1 VVARW
6 GALAAACVL
15 AACVSQPATDWPTYG
30 HDPGGQR
37 FSPLEQINPSN
48 VANLRVAWTYHMR
61 PAGTTEG
68 GGRFASSELTPLVVD
83 GAMYVTTPYR
93 RVLALDP
100 DTGSEIWTYEVLGPG
115 QPSLRGV
122 EYWPGTRAHPP
133 RVLFGTRDGRLI
145 ALDARSGKPAA
156 GFGVNGIVD
165 LKTPD
170 VMGEGSVPGSE
181 NYPRYGLTSPP
192 IVYRNVI
199 ITGSATQ
206 EFPPRG
212 VSGAVRGWDVVTG
225 QLLWT
230 FNSIPLPG
238 QPGRETWEGD
248 SARGRSGV
256 NIWGFMTVDSERGI
270 AYLPFGAPTWDRYG
284 GDRKGANL
292 FGTSLV
298 AIDALTG
305 KYLWHFQVVHHDI
318 WDNDLQAPPVLFDMR
333 KEGRVVPAVA
343 IVSKNGLLFILDR
356 RTGEPIHPVEER
368 AVPASDVPNEQTWP
382 TQPFPV
388 RPPPLARNSFS
399 PDDLATVTP
408 QLHAFCEDFV
418 TKNRMRSG
426 GPYLPVGY
434 DVVTINFPGL
444 QGGANWG
451 GGSFD
456 PMRGYLFVNT
466 LDMGQVTSLID
477 SDGPLPVAR
486 GPVSGRFQEP
496 SSRLMCQQPPWGR
509 LTAVN
514 VHSGEIVWQS
524 VLGVSDNLPEDLQR
538 TGRPNVGGS
547 IATAAGLVFIGA
559 TDDSR
564 FRAFD
569 SATGRELWMA
579 KLDASAH
586 ATPIT
591 YLGKSGRQFVAVTA
605 TGGSFLG
612 SPVASDA
619 IVAFALPRADS
630 QSAVEHSASS
640 PQPAARKLDDLP
652 AGPGRDALVR
662 SCASCHELGVVLA
675 RGRTR
680 SEWAEV
686 TGLMVDRGAVIGAD
700 EREIL
705 LDYLAEIAPAH

>member
-1 VVARW
+1 
-6 GALAAACVL
+6 VL
-15 AACVSQPATDWPTYG
+15 AACVSQPTTDWPTYG

-37 FSPLEQINPSN
+37 FSPLDQITPAN
-48 VANLRVAWTYHMR
+48 VASLRVAWTYHMR
-61 PAGTTEG
+61 PAGTTERG
-68 GGRFASSELTPLVVD
+68 GGFASSEVTPLVVD
-83 GAMYVTTPYR
+83 GLMYVTTPYR

-100 DTGSEIWTYEVLGPG
+100 DNGSEIWTYEVPGPG

-122 EYWPGTRAHPP
+122 EYWPGTRTDAP
-133 RVLFGTRDGRLI
+133 RILFGTRDGRLL

-165 LKTPD
+165 LKTPE
-170 VMGEGSVPGSE
+170 VMGEGTAEGSE
-181 NYPRYGLTSPP
+181 SYPSYGLTSPP

-199 ITGSATQ
+199 VTGSATQ

-225 QLLWT
+225 KLLWT
-230 FNSIPLPG
+230 FHSVPLPG
-238 QPGRETWEGD
+238 QPGHETWEGD

-256 NIWGFMTVDSERGI
+256 NVWGFMTIDRERGI
-270 AYLPFGAPTWDRYG
+270 AYLPFAAPTWDRYG
-284 GDRKGANL
+284 GDRPGANL
-292 FGTSLV
+292 FGSSLV
-298 AIDALTG
+298 AVDALTG

-318 WDNDLQAPPVLFDMR
+318 WDNDLQAPPLLFDVR
-333 KEGRVVPAVA
+333 RQGRVVPAVA

-368 AVPASDVPNEQTWP
+368 AVPTSDVPNERTWP

-399 PDDLATVTP
+399 ADEIATLTP
-408 QLHAFCEDFV
+408 QLQAYCADFI
-418 TKNRMRSG
+418 TRNRMRSG

-434 DVVTINFPGL
+434 NVVTINFPGL

-451 GGSFD
+451 GASFD
-456 PMRGYLFVNT
+456 PALGLLFVNT
-466 LDMGQVTSLID
+466 LDMGQVTSLVD
-477 SDGPLPVAR
+477 SGGPLPVAR
-486 GPVSGRFQEP
+486 GPVSGRFSEP
-496 SSRLMCQQPPWGR
+496 ASRLMCQRPPWGR

-514 VHSGEIVWQS
+514 VHTGEIVWQS
-524 VLGVSDNLPEDLQR
+524 VLGVSDNLPESIQR

-569 SATGRELWMA
+569 AASGRELWTA
-579 KLDASAH
+579 KLEAAAH

-591 YLGKSGRQFVAVTA
+591 YLGKSGRQFVVVTA

-619 IVAFALPRADS
+619 IVAFALPKTQS
-630 QSAVEHSASS
+630 QSAIEHSAAAA
-640 PQPAARKLDDLP
+640 PLAARKVEDLP
-652 AGPGRDALVR
+652 AGPGRDVLAR
-662 SCASCHELGVVLA
+662 SCLSCHELGVVLA

-680 SEWAEV
+680 PEWAEV
-686 TGLMVDRGAVIGAD
+686 AGLMIDRGAVIDAG
-700 EREIL
+700 EREML

>member
-1 VVARW
+1 
-6 GALAAACVL
+6 
-15 AACVSQPATDWPTYG
+15 
-30 HDPGGQR
+30 
-37 FSPLEQINPSN
+37 
-48 VANLRVAWTYHMR
+48 
-61 PAGTTEG
+61 
-68 GGRFASSELTPLVVD
+68 
-83 GAMYVTTPYR
+83 
-93 RVLALDP
+93 
-100 DTGSEIWTYEVLGPG
+100 
-115 QPSLRGV
+115 
-122 EYWPGTRAHPP
+122 
-133 RVLFGTRDGRLI
+133 
-145 ALDARSGKPAA
+145 
-156 GFGVNGIVD
+156 
-165 LKTPD
+165 
-170 VMGEGSVPGSE
+170 
-181 NYPRYGLTSPP
+181 
-192 IVYRNVI
+192 
-199 ITGSATQ
+199 
-206 EFPPRG
+206 
-212 VSGAVRGWDVVTG
+212 
-225 QLLWT
+225 
-230 FNSIPLPG
+230 
-238 QPGRETWEGD
+238 
-248 SARGRSGV
+248 
-256 NIWGFMTVDSERGI
+256 MTVDRERGV

-298 AIDALTG
+298 AVDALTG

-318 WDNDLQAPPVLFDMR
+318 WDNDLQAPPVLFDVR

-343 IVSKNGLLFILDR
+343 IVSKNGLLFMLDR
-356 RTGEPIHPVEER
+356 RSGEPIHPVAER

-388 RPPPLARNSFS
+388 RPPPLARNSFN
-399 PDDLATVTP
+399 PDELATLTP
-408 QLHAFCEDFV
+408 QLHAFCADFV
-418 TKNRMRSG
+418 AKNRMRSG

-434 DVVTINFPGL
+434 NVVTINFPGL

-456 PMRGYLFVNT
+456 PTRGYLFVNT

-509 LTAVN
+509 LTAVDVN
-514 VHSGEIVWQS
+514 SGEIVWQS
-524 VLGVSDNLPEDLQR
+524 VLGISDNLPVDLQR

-569 SATGRELWMA
+569 SATGRELWTA
-579 KLDASAH
+579 KLGASAH

-619 IVAFALPRADS
+619 IVAFALPRAGS
-630 QSAVEHSASS
+630 QSALEHSAASS
-640 PQPAARKLDDLP
+640 VLTARKVDDLP

-686 TGLMVDRGAVIGAD
+686 TGLMVDRGAVVSAD
-700 EREIL
+700 EREML
-705 LDYLAEIAPAH
+705 LDYLAEIAPAHQAALP

>member
-1 VVARW
+1 
-6 GALAAACVL
+6 
-15 AACVSQPATDWPTYG
+15 
-30 HDPGGQR
+30 
-37 FSPLEQINPSN
+37 
-48 VANLRVAWTYHMR
+48 
-61 PAGTTEG
+61 
-68 GGRFASSELTPLVVD
+68 
-83 GAMYVTTPYR
+83 
-93 RVLALDP
+93 
-100 DTGSEIWTYEVLGPG
+100 
-115 QPSLRGV
+115 
-122 EYWPGTRAHPP
+122 
-133 RVLFGTRDGRLI
+133 
-145 ALDARSGKPAA
+145 
-156 GFGVNGIVD
+156 
-165 LKTPD
+165 
-170 VMGEGSVPGSE
+170 
-181 NYPRYGLTSPP
+181 
-192 IVYRNVI
+192 
-199 ITGSATQ
+199 
-206 EFPPRG
+206 
-212 VSGAVRGWDVVTG
+212 
-225 QLLWT
+225 
-230 FNSIPLPG
+230 
-238 QPGRETWEGD
+238 
-248 SARGRSGV
+248 
-256 NIWGFMTVDSERGI
+256 
-270 AYLPFGAPTWDRYG
+270 
-284 GDRKGANL
+284 
-292 FGTSLV
+292 
-298 AIDALTG
+298 
-305 KYLWHFQVVHHDI
+305 VH
-318 WDNDLQAPPVLFDMR
+318 
-333 KEGRVVPAVA
+333 AVA

>member
-1 VVARW
+1 M
-6 GALAAACVL
+6 L
-15 AACVSQPATDWPTYG
+15 AACASQPVTDWPTYG

-37 FSPLEQINPSN
+37 FSPLTQITPTN
-48 VANLRVAWTYHMR
+48 VASLRVAWTYHMR
-61 PAGTTEG
+61 PAGTMEG
-68 GGRFASSELTPLVVD
+68 DGRFASSEVTPLVV
-83 GAMYVTTPYR
+83 GGLLYVTTPYH

-100 DTGSEIWTYEVLGPG
+100 DTGSEIWAYEVPGPG

-122 EYWPGTRAHPP
+122 EYWPGAGGNAP
-133 RVLFGTRDGRLI
+133 RILFGTRDGLLI

-156 GFGVNGIVD
+156 DFGVNGVVD
-165 LKTPD
+165 LKTPA
-170 VMGEGSVPGSE
+170 VMGDAAAKSSDG
-181 NYPRYGLTSPP
+181 YPSYGLTSPP

-230 FNSIPLPG
+230 FDPVPLPG
-238 QPGRETWEGD
+238 QPGHETWEGD
-248 SARGRSGV
+248 SARGRSGANV
-256 NIWGFMTVDSERGI
+256 WGFVTIDSERGI
-270 AYLPFGAPTWDRYG
+270 AYLPVAAPTWDRYG

-298 AIDALTG
+298 AVDALTG

-318 WDNDLQAPPVLFDMR
+318 WDNDLQAPPVLFDVR
-333 KEGRVVPAVA
+333 KEGRIVPAVA
-343 IVSKNGLLFILDR
+343 IVSKNGLLFMLDR
-356 RTGEPIHPVEER
+356 RNGEPIHPIEER
-368 AVPASDVPNEQTWP
+368 AVPASDVPNERTWP

-388 RPPPLARNSFS
+388 QPPPLARNSFN
-399 PDDLATVTP
+399 PDELATVTP
-408 QLHAFCEDFV
+408 QLHAFCENFV
-418 TKNRMRSG
+418 TGNRMRSG
-426 GPYLPVGY
+426 GPYLPFGY
-434 DVVTINFPGL
+434 NVVTINFPGL

-451 GGSFD
+451 GASFD
-456 PMRGYLFVNT
+456 PTRGYLFVNT
-466 LDMGQVTSLID
+466 LDMGQVTSLVD

-486 GPVSGRFQEP
+486 GPVSGRFYEP

-524 VLGVSDNLPEDLQR
+524 TLGVSDNLPEDIQR

-547 IATAAGLVFIGA
+547 IATATGLVFIGA

-564 FRAFD
+564 FRAF
-569 SATGRELWMA
+569 SADTGGELWTA
-579 KLDASAH
+579 RLDAAAH

-591 YLGKSGRQFVAVTA
+591 YLGKSGKQFVVVTA

-612 SPVASDA
+612 SPVSGDA
-619 IVAFALPRADS
+619 IVAFALS
-630 QSAVEHSASS
+630 SSAAPSA
-640 PQPAARKLDDLP
+640 PAAVAPRKVDELP
-652 AGPGRDALVR
+652 AGAGRDAFVR
-662 SCASCHELGVVLA
+662 SCASCHDPGIVLA

-686 TGLMVDRGAVIGAD
+686 AGLMVDRGAVIGED

-705 LDYLAEIAPAH
+705 LDYLAQIAPAH

>member
-6 GALAAACVL
+6 PALAAAGALCSC
-15 AACVSQPATDWPTYG
+15 ATPPATDWPTYG

-37 FSPLEQINPSN
+37 FSPLTQITSTN
-48 VANLRVAWTYHMR
+48 VAGLRVVWTHHMR
-61 PAGTTEG
+61 PAATTEG
-68 GGRFASSELTPLVVD
+68 GGRFAGSEVTPLVID
-83 GAMYVTTPYR
+83 GLMFVTTPYR

-100 DTGSEIWTYEVLGPG
+100 DTGTEVWAYDVPGPS

-122 EYWPGTRAHPP
+122 EYWPGTRTIPA
-133 RVLFGTRDGRLI
+133 RILFGTRDGRLI
-145 ALDARSGKPAA
+145 ALDARTGRPAT
-156 GFGVNGIVD
+156 GFGVDGVVD

-170 VMGEGSVPGSE
+170 VMGEGGARSSE
-181 NYPRYGLTSPP
+181 NYPSYGLTSPP

-206 EFPPRG
+206 EFPARG

-225 QLLWT
+225 KPLWT
-230 FNSIPLPG
+230 FHSVPLPG
-238 QPGRETWEGD
+238 QPGHETWDGD
-248 SARGRSGV
+248 GARERSGV
-256 NIWGFMTVDSERGI
+256 NVWGFITVDSERGI

-298 AIDALTG
+298 AVDALTG

-318 WDNDLQAPPVLFDMR
+318 WDNDLQAPPILFDVR
-333 KEGRVVPAVA
+333 KQGRTIPAVA
-343 IVSKNGLLFILDR
+343 IVSKNGLLFVLDR
-356 RTGEPIHPVEER
+356 RTGEPVHPIEER
-368 AVPASDVPNEQTWP
+368 AVPASDVPNEQAWP

-399 PDDLATVTP
+399 LDDLVTLTP
-408 QLHAFCEDFV
+408 ELRSFCENYV
-418 TKNRMRSG
+418 AKNRMRGG

-434 DVVTINFPGL
+434 NVVTINFPGL

-451 GGSFD
+451 GASFD
-456 PMRGYLFVNT
+456 PTRGYLFVNT

-477 SDGPLPVAR
+477 SSDGPLPVVR
-486 GPVSGRFQEP
+486 GPISGRFYEP
-496 SSRLMCQQPPWGR
+496 QSRLMCQQPPWGR
-509 LTAVN
+509 LTAIDVN
-514 VHSGEIVWQS
+514 SGEIVWQS
-524 VLGVSDNLPEDLQR
+524 VLGVSDNLPAELQR

-547 IATAAGLVFIGA
+547 IATAGGVVFIGA

-569 SATGRELWMA
+569 AASGREIWTA

-591 YLGKSGRQFVAVTA
+591 YLGRSGKQFVVVTA

-612 SPVASDA
+612 SPVTGDA
-619 IVAFALPRADS
+619 IIAFALP
-630 QSAVEHSASS
+630 
-640 PQPAARKLDDLP
+640 
-652 AGPGRDALVR
+652 
-662 SCASCHELGVVLA
+662 
-675 RGRTR
+675 
-680 SEWAEV
+680 
-686 TGLMVDRGAVIGAD
+686 
-700 EREIL
+700 
-705 LDYLAEIAPAH
+705 

>member
-1 VVARW
+1 
-6 GALAAACVL
+6 
-15 AACVSQPATDWPTYG
+15 
-30 HDPGGQR
+30 
-37 FSPLEQINPSN
+37 
-48 VANLRVAWTYHMR
+48 
-61 PAGTTEG
+61 
-68 GGRFASSELTPLVVD
+68 
-83 GAMYVTTPYR
+83 
-93 RVLALDP
+93 
-100 DTGSEIWTYEVLGPG
+100 
-115 QPSLRGV
+115 
-122 EYWPGTRAHPP
+122 
-133 RVLFGTRDGRLI
+133 
-145 ALDARSGKPAA
+145 
-156 GFGVNGIVD
+156 
-165 LKTPD
+165 
-170 VMGEGSVPGSE
+170 
-181 NYPRYGLTSPP
+181 
-192 IVYRNVI
+192 
-199 ITGSATQ
+199 
-206 EFPPRG
+206 
-212 VSGAVRGWDVVTG
+212 
-225 QLLWT
+225 
-230 FNSIPLPG
+230 
-238 QPGRETWEGD
+238 
-248 SARGRSGV
+248 
-256 NIWGFMTVDSERGI
+256 
-270 AYLPFGAPTWDRYG
+270 
-284 GDRKGANL
+284 
-292 FGTSLV
+292 
-298 AIDALTG
+298 
-305 KYLWHFQVVHHDI
+305 
-318 WDNDLQAPPVLFDMR
+318 
-333 KEGRVVPAVA
+333 
-343 IVSKNGLLFILDR
+343 
-356 RTGEPIHPVEER
+356 
-368 AVPASDVPNEQTWP
+368 
-382 TQPFPV
+382 
-388 RPPPLARNSFS
+388 
-399 PDDLATVTP
+399 VTP

-619 IVAFALPRADS
+619 IVAFALPRAES

>member
-6 GALAAACVL
+6 VTLATAGVL
-15 AACVSQPATDWPTYG
+15 TSCASQPATDWPTYG

-37 FSPLEQINPSN
+37 FSPLTQITPAN
-48 VANLRVAWTYHMR
+48 VASLRVAWTYHMR
-61 PAGTTEG
+61 PAGATEG
-68 GGRFASSELTPLVVD
+68 DGRFASSEVTPLVVD
-83 GAMYVTTPYR
+83 GLMYVTTPYR

-100 DTGSEIWTYEVLGPG
+100 DSGSERWAYEVPGPG

-122 EYWPGTRAHPP
+122 EYWPGTRSHPP
-133 RVLFGTRDGRLI
+133 RILFGTRDGRLI

-156 GFGVNGIVD
+156 GFGVNGSVD

-170 VMGEGSVPGSE
+170 VIGAGTAKGSE
-181 NYPRYGLTSPP
+181 SYPSYGLTSPP

-212 VSGAVRGWDVVTG
+212 VSGAVRGWDVVSG
-225 QLLWT
+225 KLLWT
-230 FNSIPLPG
+230 FHSVPLPG
-238 QPGRETWEGD
+238 QPGYETWEGD
-248 SARGRSGV
+248 SASGRSGV
-256 NIWGFMTVDSERGI
+256 NVWGFMTVDRERGI
-270 AYLPFGAPTWDRYG
+270 AYLPFAAPTWDRYG

-298 AIDALTG
+298 AVDALTG
-305 KYLWHFQVVHHDI
+305 RYLWHFQVVHHDI
-318 WDNDLQAPPVLFDMR
+318 WDNDLQAPPVLFDVR
-333 KEGRVVPAVA
+333 RQGRIVPAVA
-343 IVSKNGLLFILDR
+343 IVSKNGLLFMLDR
-356 RTGEPIHPVEER
+356 RSGEPIHPIEER

-388 RPPPLARNSFS
+388 RPVPLARNSFS
-399 PDDLATVTP
+399 PNELATLTP

-418 TKNRMRSG
+418 TKHRMRAG

-434 DVVTINFPGL
+434 NVVTINFPGL

-451 GGSFD
+451 GASFD
-456 PMRGYLFVNT
+456 PTRGYLFVNT
-466 LDMGQVTSLID
+466 LDLGQVTSLID
-477 SDGPLPVAR
+477 SDGPLPVTR
-486 GPVSGRFQEP
+486 GPVSGRFYEP

-524 VLGVSDNLPEDLQR
+524 VLGVSDNLPEDIQR

-569 SATGRELWMA
+569 AATGRELWTA
-579 KLDASAH
+579 KLDAAAH

-591 YLGKSGRQFVAVTA
+591 YLGKSGKQFVVVTA

-612 SPVASDA
+612 SPVSSDA
-619 IVAFALPRADS
+619 IVAFALPSSCCA
-630 QSAVEHSASS
+630 SASVAPGARS
-640 PQPAARKLDDLP
+640 PEAQRKVDDLP

-662 SCASCHELGVVLA
+662 SCVSCHELGVVLA

-686 TGLMVDRGAVIGAD
+686 ARLMVDRGAVIGED

-705 LDYLAEIAPAH
+705 LDYLAEIAPAQ

>member
-1 VVARW
+1 MVARW
-6 GALAAACVL
+6 VTLAAAGVL
-15 AACVSQPATDWPTYG
+15 VSCASQPVTDWPTYG

-37 FSPLEQINPSN
+37 FSPLTQITPSN
-48 VANLRVAWTYHMR
+48 VVNLRVAWTYHMR

-68 GGRFASSELTPLVVD
+68 GGKFASSEVTPLVVD
-83 GAMYVTTPYR
+83 GSMYVTTPYR

-100 DTGSEIWTYEVLGPG
+100 DTGSERWQYEVPGPG

-122 EYWPGTRAHPP
+122 EYWPGTRDDPP
-133 RVLFGTRDGRLI
+133 RILFGTRDGRLI

-165 LKTPD
+165 LKTPN
-170 VMGEGSVPGSE
+170 VMGASTAQGSE
-181 NYPRYGLTSPP
+181 NYPSYGLTSPP
-192 IVYRNVI
+192 LVYRNVI

-225 QLLWT
+225 KLLWT
-230 FNSIPLPG
+230 FHSVPLHG
-238 QPGRETWEGD
+238 QPGHATWEGGGA
-248 SARGRSGV
+248 SGRSGV
-256 NIWGFMTVDSERGI
+256 NVWGFMTVDRERGI
-270 AYLPFGAPTWDRYG
+270 AYLPFAAPTWDRYG

-298 AIDALTG
+298 AVDALTG

-318 WDNDLQAPPVLFDMR
+318 WDNDLQAPPVLLDVR
-333 KEGRVVPAVA
+333 KQGRIVPAVA
-343 IVSKNGLLFILDR
+343 IVSKNGLLFMLDR

-399 PDDLATVTP
+399 PDELATVTP
-408 QLHAFCEDFV
+408 ELRTFCENFI

-434 DVVTINFPGL
+434 NVVTINFPGL

-451 GGSFD
+451 GASFD
-456 PMRGYLFVNT
+456 PTRGFLFVNT

-486 GPVSGRFQEP
+486 GPVSGRFSEP

-524 VLGVSDNLPEDLQR
+524 VLGVSENLPADLKR

-569 SATGRELWMA
+569 AATGHELWTA

-586 ATPIT
+586 ATPMT
-591 YLGKSGRQFVAVTA
+591 YLGKSGQQFVVVTA

-612 SPVASDA
+612 SPVSSDA
-619 IVAFALPRADS
+619 IVAFALPKTQS
-630 QSAVEHSASS
+630 QSAIEHSASLPS
-640 PQPAARKLDDLP
+640 LAALNVDDLP
-652 AGPGRDALVR
+652 AGPGHDALVR
-662 SCASCHELGVVLA
+662 SCVSCHDLSVVLA

-686 TGLMVDRGAVIGAD
+686 TGLMVDRGAVV
-700 EREIL
+700 REDDRKIL